1 MQPGRE
7 KRPGRNNLAGT
18 RILTTDKSGAGHSL
32 IKPRSAFYFSLLE
45 FCMKTMT
52 RLFFVLGLVAL
63 VGVVFAQEAKKDK
76 KGGKRAD
83 PTAAIKAKLETLDLS
98 AEQKEKIDK
107 IFADQGAKV
116 KAAAEKVAASLTDE
130 QKKARAE
137 ANKAAKAAGK
147 KGKEATDEALAAM
160 KLTDEQ
166 KKAFDEATKAQQEA
180 VQGLNKA
187 ISEVLTAE
195 QREKAGIGGGKKKK
209 DK

>member
-1 MQPGRE
+1 
-7 KRPGRNNLAGT
+7 
-18 RILTTDKSGAGHSL
+18 
-32 IKPRSAFYFSLLE
+32 
-45 FCMKTMT
+45 MKTMT

-98 AEQKEKIDK
+98 SEQKEKIDK
-107 IFADQGAKV
+107 ILADHGPKV
-116 KAAAEKVAASLTDE
+116 KAAAEKVAASLTAE
-130 QKKARAE
+130 QRKARNE
-137 ANKAAKAAGK
+137 AQQAAKAAGK
-147 KGKEATDEALAAM
+147 KQKEANEEALAAM

-180 VQGLNKA
+180 IQGLNKA

>member
-1 MQPGRE
+1 
-7 KRPGRNNLAGT
+7 
-18 RILTTDKSGAGHSL
+18 
-32 IKPRSAFYFSLLE
+32 
-45 FCMKTMT
+45 MKTIT
-52 RLFFVLGLVAL
+52 RLFLALGLVAL
-63 VGVVFAQEAKKDK
+63 VGVVSAQDAKKEK

-83 PTAAIKAKLETLDLS
+83 PTAAIKTKLGSLDLS

-130 QKKARAE
+130 QRKARAE
-137 ANKAAKAAGK
+137 AQKAAKTAGK
-147 KGKEATDEALAAM
+147 KGKEAQDEVTAAM

-166 KKAFDEATKAQQEA
+166 KKAYDEAVKGQQEA
-180 VQGLNKA
+180 NQSLNKA

-209 DK
+209 Q